1 MSARA
6 RRSGTAGLSGG
17 ALPSLSMRDRI
28 HAVRDRWLEN
38 PDFQRLCSSLP
49 LTRQIA
55 NRQAKRLFDLCA
67 GFVYSQILAACVEL
81 GLFDLLRTGPLPA
94 RDLALRMS
102 LREDA
107 AMRLLRA
114 AVSLDLVERRSGGR
128 FGLGMMGAAFNGN
141 PAIAAMIRHHAMLY
155 RDLRDPVALLRGEV
169 RTELSRYWAY
179 TDAEREVALEDRDV
193 AAYSALMAS
202 SQALIADDVLSAYSF
217 GKHRCLL
224 DVGGGEGAFVAAAA
238 RRHRELRF
246 KLFDL
251 PAVAQRA
258 QSRFARE
265 NLADRAEAFG
275 GSFLSDSLPRGA
287 DIVSLVR
294 VLHDHDD
301 AAVMTIL
308 RAVRAALPDGGVV
321 LVAEPLAGTS
331 GAEAMGDGYFGFY
344 LLAMGQG
351 RPRTAK
357 ELSELLTRA
366 GFSCVRRRHT
376 RSPILASVL
385 TACR

>member
-1 MSARA
+1 
-6 RRSGTAGLSGG
+6 
-17 ALPSLSMRDRI
+17 
-28 HAVRDRWLEN
+28 
-38 PDFQRLCSSLP
+38 
-49 LTRQIA
+49 
-55 NRQAKRLFDLCA
+55 
-67 GFVYSQILAACVEL
+67 
-81 GLFDLLRTGPLPA
+81 
-94 RDLALRMS
+94 
-102 LREDA
+102 
-107 AMRLLRA
+107 
-114 AVSLDLVERRSGGR
+114 
-128 FGLGMMGAAFNGN
+128 
-141 PAIAAMIRHHAMLY
+141 MIRHHAMLY

-169 RTELSRYWAY
+169 QSELSRYWAY
-179 TDAEREVALEDRDV
+179 TDADRDVALEDRDV
-193 AAYSALMAS
+193 APYSALMAS

-224 DVGGGEGAFVAAAA
+224 DVGGGEGAFIAAAA
-238 RRHRELRF
+238 ERHRKLRF

-258 QSRFARE
+258 QSHFARE

-308 RAVRAALPDGGVV
+308 RAVRDALPDEGVIV
-321 LVAEPLAGTS
+321 VAEPLAGTR

-357 ELSELLTRA
+357 ELSDMLSRA
-366 GFSCVRRRHT
+366 GFPRVHQRKT
-376 RSPILASVL
+376 RSPLLTGVL

>member
-1 MSARA
+1 
-6 RRSGTAGLSGG
+6 
-17 ALPSLSMRDRI
+17 MRDWI
-28 HAVRDRWLEN
+28 HAVRDRWLDN

-114 AVSLDLVERRSGGR
+114 AASLDLVERRSGGR

-169 RTELSRYWAY
+169 KTELSRYWAY
-179 TDAEREVALEDRDV
+179 ANAERAAALDDCDI
-193 AAYSALMAS
+193 APYSALMAS

-238 RRHRELRF
+238 KRCRNLRF

-265 NLADRAEAFG
+265 NLVDRAEAFG

-308 RAVRAALPDGGVV
+308 RAVRAALPDGGLV